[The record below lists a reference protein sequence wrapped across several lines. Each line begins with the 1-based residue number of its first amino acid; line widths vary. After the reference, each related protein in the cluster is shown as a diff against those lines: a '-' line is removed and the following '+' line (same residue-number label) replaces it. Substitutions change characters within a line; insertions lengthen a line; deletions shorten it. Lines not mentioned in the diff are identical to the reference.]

1 MPSAPRI
8 AGLLARRL
16 ALALLL
22 AGCAAPR
29 CRNTVARRVPSPG
42 GQFDA
47 IVYQRDCGRG
57 EGASTEV
64 AVLPG
69 GADLPDLPT
78 SVLTLAQPE
87 NVTATWTG
95 PSELRLDFPA
105 RATVVGRMA
114 LSPDG
119 VRVRFQPR

>member
-8 AGLLARRL
+8 AGLLARHF

-64 AVLPG
+64 AVLPH

-78 SVLTLAQPE
+78 SVLTLAQP
-87 NVTATWTG
+87 VDVAVTWTAAG
-95 PSELRLDFPA
+95 ELRLDYPA
-105 RATVVGRMA
+105 RATLVGRMA

-119 VRVRFQPR
+119 VKLWFAPR

>member
-1 MPSAPRI
+1 MPSTCRI

-16 ALALLL
+16 VLALLL

-57 EGASTEV
+57 EGASTGV
-64 AVLPG
+64 AVLPR

-78 SVLTLAQPE
+78 SVLTIAQP
-87 NVTATWTG
+87 VDVAATWTAA
-95 PSELRLDFPA
+95 SELRLDYPA
-105 RATVVGRMA
+105 SATVVGRMA

-119 VRVRFQPR
+119 VKLRFPSR